1 MTVYADYDFYNNEYL
16 QGRDPAVA
24 QKEFAFYAR
33 SASKL
38 IDIYTFGNIDSA
50 DVPDEVRLC
59 CCELAEQICNADHS
73 EIAGKEGVASESVLG
88 WSQSYESTSSRK
100 EAAENAQRSC
110 VYKWLSGT
118 GLLFA
123 GVRPC

>member
-1 MTVYADYDFYNNEYL
+1 MTVYADYDFYNDEYL
-16 QGRDPAVA
+16 QGRAPAVT
-24 QKEFAFYAR
+24 QDEFAFYAR

-59 CCELAEQICNADHS
+59 CCELVEHIYKADHS
-73 EIAGKEGVASESVLG
+73 ETSGKDGLASESTMG
-88 WSQSYESTSSRK
+88 WSQSYESTTSRK
-100 EAAENAQRSC
+100 EAAENVQRSC

-118 GLLFA
+118 GLFFA